1 MESMERNLIYIAAT
15 PLTIKIKELFFLEIF
30 EQAGYRVEYWS
41 LHRFYHP
48 AMRLP
53 DELNEP
59 GYVILDTPG
68 DLKRRLSLY
77 DPSRTYIIYTLDFV
91 YLYRHLFDLVNRA
104 GFRISSIFPY
114 SGISHIQLSRQEK
127 LRRVFSSNIIK
138 KIPEFLKANVL
149 FKCYCRTH
157 GLQLSQH
164 YFSSSFPRTDAI
176 NHPDYESYMKLKNSP
191 DRVVEGPYAVFLDIY
206 FPLHPDLVLM
216 AGWNTAEPAL
226 YQKSLRDFFDK
237 LEALLQMPV
246 VVAAH
251 PKATYDHSEMGNRRV
266 IKYKTNELV
275 RDASLVISHLST
287 STSYAVLYD
296 KPVLFV
302 TCTEMAKY
310 SKFSFRLEMYARR
323 FGKKVYNID
332 TEDPARMDRSAIE
345 PLFRE
350 SYKYTYLTTPSTENL
365 SNREI
370 LLEAY
375 ERLFSRME
383 EENPLVSVLMPVYNA
398 QKYVAQAIESV
409 LSQTYRHF
417 ELVLI
422 DDGSTDG
429 SVDIIRSFH
438 DRRIVFVE
446 NPGNLKI
453 IATLNRGIELCRG
466 KYIARMDAD
475 DVCMPDRLEKQ
486 VRYLEQNPQ
495 VALCGSWVRLTDAG
509 GKITGRVRNAA
520 VPELVRISLL
530 FSVPFVHPSVMM
542 RAAIVK
548 EFRYSPHA
556 LHCEDY
562 DLWLRLAAH
571 NYPMAN
577 IPEYLLHYRWHSEN
591 ISQEKNEEQTR
602 QKNILLRP
610 YLEFYMKRALS
621 DDDMVVHTASFRLYR
636 FGSRKEKAPLSLTEQ
651 RNWFLLLLKQNK
663 KNPTFNPADMEAFLW
678 SRWIVCCLYRKKPYM
693 IFHFPVKWYLPR
705 VSMQT
710 LRLLMK

>member
-1 MESMERNLIYIAAT
+1 MERNLIYIAAT

-68 DLKRRLSLY
+68 DLKNRLSLY
-77 DPSRTYIIYTLDFV
+77 DPSHTYIIYTLDFV
-91 YLYRHLFDLVNRA
+91 YLYRLLFDMVNRA

-114 SGISHIQLSRQEK
+114 SGISHIQLTRQEK
-127 LRRVFSSNIIK
+127 IRRVFSSNIIK

-176 NHPDYESYMKLKNSP
+176 NHPDYESYMKLKNLP

-302 TCTEMAKY
+302 TCTEIAKY

-345 PLFRE
+345 PPFRK

-409 LSQTYRHF
+409 L
-417 ELVLI
+417 
-422 DDGSTDG
+422 
-429 SVDIIRSFH
+429 
-438 DRRIVFVE
+438 
-446 NPGNLKI
+446 
-453 IATLNRGIELCRG
+453 
-466 KYIARMDAD
+466 
-475 DVCMPDRLEKQ
+475 
-486 VRYLEQNPQ
+486 
-495 VALCGSWVRLTDAG
+495 
-509 GKITGRVRNAA
+509 
-520 VPELVRISLL
+520 
-530 FSVPFVHPSVMM
+530 
-542 RAAIVK
+542 
-548 EFRYSPHA
+548 
-556 LHCEDY
+556 
-562 DLWLRLAAH
+562 
-571 NYPMAN
+571 
-577 IPEYLLHYRWHSEN
+577 
-591 ISQEKNEEQTR
+591 
-602 QKNILLRP
+602 
-610 YLEFYMKRALS
+610 
-621 DDDMVVHTASFRLYR
+621 
-636 FGSRKEKAPLSLTEQ
+636 
-651 RNWFLLLLKQNK
+651 
-663 KNPTFNPADMEAFLW
+663 
-678 SRWIVCCLYRKKPYM
+678 
-693 IFHFPVKWYLPR
+693 
-705 VSMQT
+705 
-710 LRLLMK
+710 

>member
-1 MESMERNLIYIAAT
+1 MERNLIYIAAT

-68 DLKRRLSLY
+68 DLKNRLSLY
-77 DPSRTYIIYTLDFV
+77 DPSHTYIIYTLDFV

-114 SGISHIQLSRQEK
+114 SGISHIQLTRQEK
-127 LRRVFSSNIIK
+127 IRRVFSSNIIK

-176 NHPDYESYMKLKNSP
+176 NHPDYESYMKLKNLP

-296 KPVLFV
+296 KPVLFI
-302 TCTEMAKY
+302 TCNEMAKY
-310 SKFSFRLEMYARR
+310 SKFSFRLEMYAKR
-323 FGKKVYNID
+323 FGKHVYNINK
-332 TEDPARMDRSAIE
+332 EDPACMEMSAIE
-345 PLFRE
+345 PSFRE

-370 LLEAY
+370 LLGAY
-375 ERLFSRME
+375 EEMFTSVE

-398 QKYVAQAIESV
+398 QKYLAQAIESI
-409 LSQTYRHF
+409 LSQTYSHF
-417 ELVLI
+417 ELVII

-429 SVDIIRSFH
+429 SADIIRSFH
-438 DRRIVFVE
+438 DKRIVFVE

-453 IATLNRGIELCRG
+453 IATLNRGIDLCRG

-475 DVCMPDRLEKQ
+475 DVSMPDRLEKQ
-486 VRYLEQNPQ
+486 VRYMEQNPQ
-495 VALCGSWVRLTDAG
+495 VALCGSWVRLTNAD
-509 GKITGRVRNAA
+509 GKVTGRVRNVA
-520 VPELVRISLL
+520 VPEQVKISLL

-542 RAAIVK
+542 RAEIIK

-562 DLWLRLAAH
+562 DLWLRLAAQ
-571 NYPMAN
+571 NYPMTN

-602 QKNILLRP
+602 QKNMLLRP
-610 YLEFYMKRALS
+610 YLEFFMKRAMS
-621 DDDMVVHTASFRLYR
+621 DEDMAVHTASFRLYR
-636 FGSRKEKAPLSLTEQ
+636 FGTRKEKASLNLAGQ
-651 RNWFLLLLKQNK
+651 RDWFLMLLKQNK
-663 KNPTFNPADMEAFLW
+663 KNPTFNTACMEAFLW
-678 SRWIVCCLYRKKPYM
+678 SRWIVCCLYLRKPFL
-693 IFHFPVKWYLPR
+693 IFHFPVKWFSPG
-705 VSMQT
+705 VFKDAF
-710 LRLLMK
+710 RLLMK